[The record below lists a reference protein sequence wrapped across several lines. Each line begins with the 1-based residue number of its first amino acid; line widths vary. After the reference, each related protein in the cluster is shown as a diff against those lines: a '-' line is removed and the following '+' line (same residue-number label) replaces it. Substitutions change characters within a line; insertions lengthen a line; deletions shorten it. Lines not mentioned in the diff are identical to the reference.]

1 MRTGEKTVTTTRGKS
16 RLEGLEEW
24 HSGKEETGPAHL
36 RPPPASDAS
45 PPDSE
50 SPGLAPAPPTAG
62 STHNGLAQLKP
73 RCGFGLRPPQPAPR
87 PQVPPSLGSRF
98 RSPEAPPASGRRP
111 KRRQG
116 LSEGRERLCG
126 HAQEPCLCATGPRD
140 LQPLRAAPGVDRS
153 LPWSRLSASAWPG
166 LLTKGRL
173 PFVLHHAPNLCLLSI
188 ASSSLN
194 LPEQIPVPLQMSSSS
209 IRQNERIFQKVINES
224 GLFGQNGL
232 SKDQSRKCL
241 RWG

>member
-116 LSEGRERLCG
+116 LSEGKYLVRAPSHLG
-126 HAQEPCLCATGPRD
+126 LW
-140 LQPLRAAPGVDRS
+140 LRF
-153 LPWSRLSASAWPG
+153 SAIQG
-166 LLTKGRL
+166 TKR
-173 PFVLHHAPNLCLLSI
+173 
-188 ASSSLN
+188 SLN

-209 IRQNERIFQKVINES
+209 IRQNERIFQKVINTTR
-224 GLFGQNGL
+224 GKTTRTKIYF
-232 SKDQSRKCL
+232 
-241 RWG
+241 